1 MSASLAKITLDEAS
15 IKHRSPEVEHE
26 RAIALTD
33 LLHDNHFVPAGFS
46 KGPYDLKLSVKEGR
60 LVFDIKNGKES
71 SQVVLAVQPFKHI
84 VRDYFL
90 ICESYY
96 EALKGAAR
104 AKIEA
109 IDGGRRG
116 IHNEGAELLK
126 TLLKGRVDVDFPTAR
141 RLFTLIC
148 VLHIK

>member
-1 MSASLAKITLDEAS
+1 MSASIARITLDEES
-15 IKHRSPEVEHE
+15 IGHRSPEVEHE
-26 RAIALTD
+26 RTIALTD
-33 LLHDNHFVPAGFS
+33 LMHDNHFVPAGLG
-46 KGPYDLKLSVKEGR
+46 KGPYDLHLSVKEGR
-60 LVFDIKNGKES
+60 LAFDIKGAKQS
-71 SQVVLAVQPFKHI
+71 AQVVLSVQPFKRI

-96 EALKGAAR
+96 EALKSAGR
-104 AKIEA
+104 GKIEA

-116 IHNEGAELLK
+116 IHNEGAELLQA
-126 TLLKGRVDVDFPTAR
+126 LLKDKVSVDFPTAR